1 MEEVKRYFK
10 SVESTI
16 EKDIE
21 DAKEL
26 INLGYELGF
35 DVSELEQELIEAE
48 SRFKKMKEVL
58 NK

>member
-10 SVESTI
+10 NVESTI

-48 SRFKKMKEVL
+48 SQFKKMKEVL

>member
-10 SVESTI
+10 NVEQTI

-35 DVSELEQELIEAE
+35 DVSELEQQLIEAE
-48 SRFKKMKEVL
+48 SQFKKMKEVL

>member
-10 SVESTI
+10 NVEQTI

-26 INLGYELGF
+26 ISLGYELGF

-48 SRFKKMKEVL
+48 SQFKRMKEVL

>member
-10 SVESTI
+10 NVESTI

-35 DVSELEQELIEAE
+35 DVSELEQELLEAE
-48 SRFKKMKEVL
+48 SQFKRMKEVL

>member
-10 SVESTI
+10 NVESTI
-16 EKDIE
+16 EKDLE

-35 DVSELEQELIEAE
+35 DVSELEQELLDAE
-48 SRFKKMKEVL
+48 TQFKKMKEVL

>member
-10 SVESTI
+10 NVESTI

-35 DVSELEQELIEAE
+35 DVSELEQELLEAE
-48 SRFKKMKEVL
+48 TQFKKMKEVL

>member
-10 SVESTI
+10 NVESTI

-48 SRFKKMKEVL
+48 SEFKKMKEVL